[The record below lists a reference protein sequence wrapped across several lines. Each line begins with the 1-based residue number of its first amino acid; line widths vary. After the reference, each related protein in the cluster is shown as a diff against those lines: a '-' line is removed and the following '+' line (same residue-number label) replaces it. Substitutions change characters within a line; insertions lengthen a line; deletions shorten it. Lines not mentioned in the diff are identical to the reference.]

1 MLTPNPRFLA
11 LPLIALVVITALGL
25 QAPRGAVNVNEASAA
40 PALQLAHAAK
50 NTLVRWAMMQAIAAL
65 QRNMEMMTVYVMGAI
80 LASLV
85 FTALISADE
94 QVEAD

>member
-1 MLTPNPRFLA
+1 MLRQS
-11 LPLIALVVITALGL
+11 IERL
-25 QAPRGAVNVNEASAA
+25 QGNA
-40 PALQLAHAAK
+40 
-50 NTLVRWAMMQAIAAL
+50 
-65 QRNMEMMTVYVMGAI
+65 EMMTMYVLGAI

>member
-1 MLTPNPRFLA
+1 
-11 LPLIALVVITALGL
+11 
-25 QAPRGAVNVNEASAA
+25 
-40 PALQLAHAAK
+40 
-50 NTLVRWAMMQAIAAL
+50 
-65 QRNMEMMTVYVMGAI
+65 MMTMYVLGAI